1 MNVIATDRRPLDAL
15 TDADYVQRAR
25 ALTPVIEAASPE
37 IERGRQ
43 LPQDLLAAMHG
54 AGIFRSLLP
63 RSVGGGE
70 VHPASFVEI
79 TEAIAMGDGS
89 AGWCVGQ
96 GSGCSMMAAYLAPRI
111 AREIF
116 GPADGVLA
124 WGFGPNG
131 RAVRCEGGYRVT
143 GKWSFASGS
152 RHATWLGGHSFVY
165 GPDGE
170 KLRDPDGDPIEHT
183 MLFPRASATITDD
196 WQVMGLRGTGSDSY
210 SVTDLF
216 VPAPY
221 SAVRDEEADRREAG
235 TLYRF
240 SSQHLYSV
248 GFGGVALGLARAML
262 DAFLRLA
269 QTKTPQALSKS
280 LRDNP
285 VIQSQVGRSE
295 ARLRAARTQ
304 LLAALRDIYDVVA
317 ETGNVTMDQRIAIR
331 MASTFAIQESRDVSE
346 FVWQEAGSSAIFEK
360 NPFERRFRDLHSVTQ
375 QAQGRSHHF
384 ETVGQHFL
392 GLEATG
398 RFL

>member
-1 MNVIATDRRPLDAL
+1 MNVMANDRRPADPL
-15 TDADYVQRAR
+15 TDGDYVARAR
-25 ALTPVIEAASPE
+25 SLTPVIEAASPR
-37 IERGRQ
+37 IESGRQ
-43 LPQDLLAAMHG
+43 LPPDLLARMHD
-54 AGIFRSLLP
+54 AGIFRTLLP
-63 RSVGGGE
+63 RSVNGGE
-70 VHPASFVEI
+70 VHPATFVEV
-79 TEAIAMGDGS
+79 TEAVAMGDGS

-96 GSGCSMMAAYLAPRI
+96 GSGCSMTAAYLAPPI

-131 RAVRCEGGYRVT
+131 RAIPCEGGYRVT

-165 GPDGE
+165 GPDGQPR
-170 KLRDPDGDPIEHT
+170 RDADGDPIEHT
-183 MLFPRASATITDD
+183 MLFPRACASIIDD

-221 SAVRDEEADRREAG
+221 SAMRDGEADRREAG

-240 SSQHLYSV
+240 SSQNLYSV

-262 DAFLRLA
+262 DAFLELA
-269 QTKTPQALSKS
+269 QAKTPKASSLM
-280 LRDNP
+280 LRDSP

-304 LLAALRDIYDVVA
+304 LLSVLRDIYDEVA
-317 ETGNVTMDQRIAIR
+317 ESGRLTMDQRVAIR

-384 ETVGQHFL
+384 ETVGQHYL

>member
-1 MNVIATDRRPLDAL
+1 MNVVAAERRLPDKVTDI
-15 TDADYVQRAR
+15 DYLSRAR
-25 ALTPVIEAASPE
+25 ALTPIIEAASPR
-37 IERGRQ
+37 IESGRQ
-43 LPQDLLAAMHG
+43 LPPDLLAAMHD

-63 RSVGGGE
+63 RSVNGGE
-70 VHPASFVEI
+70 VHPATFVEI

-96 GSGCSMMAAYLAPRI
+96 GSGCSMTAAYLAPPI

-116 GPADGVLA
+116 GPANGVLA

-131 RAVRCEGGYRVT
+131 RAIPCEGGYRVT

-165 GPDGE
+165 GPTGE
-170 KLRDPDGDPIEHT
+170 PLRDADGDAIEHT
-183 MLFPRASATITDD
+183 MLFPRASAAIVDD

-210 SVTDLF
+210 SVADLF

-221 SAVRDEEADRREAG
+221 CAMRDGAPDRRESG

-240 SSQHLYSV
+240 SSQNLYSV
-248 GFGGVALGLARAML
+248 GFGGVALGLARGML

-269 QTKTPQALSKS
+269 QSKTPKALSTS
-280 LRDNP
+280 LRDSP

-295 ARLRAARTQ
+295 ARLRAAKAH
-304 LLAALRDIYDVVA
+304 LLLVLRDIYDAVA
-317 ETGNVTMDQRIAIR
+317 DSGEITMDQRIAIR
-331 MASTFAIQESRDVSE
+331 MASTYAIQESRDVSE

-384 ETVGQHFL
+384 ETVGQHYL
-392 GLEATG
+392 GLEASG